1 MTADSVPASTQ
12 LVVHLLPRD
21 MSRGAQSY
29 ARALVDRL
37 DSDEER
43 HVVVTLFSS
52 PEGLARP
59 DFELGVPQGRMRQ
72 VGFDPRAMAR
82 LRRLLRGLRPRL
94 VVAHGG
100 ESAKYAAAS
109 MPRRL
114 PLVYL
119 IIGSAHERLS
129 SRTRSFLYRRYL
141 RRADR
146 LIAVSQT
153 LADEVVEIHRVPQ
166 SKVEV
171 IPNGRDSTVFVPNP
185 GHARGKSP
193 RVVFIGNLDEAK
205 RPALF
210 VDVISE
216 VRRRGGELEALIVG
230 SGPREA
236 ELKHRA
242 SRENVTM
249 LGVRDDV
256 PRLLGRSD
264 ILVFT
269 GRPPEGMPGVLIE
282 AGLCGL
288 PVVTTRVPGAQDVVL
303 DGSTGFVVDILDQR
317 GLADSLERL
326 VADAG
331 LRVSMGLRARDRC
344 VSRFSLDATIRDWQR
359 VLATFPKMTHQI
371 DE

>member
-21 MSRGAQSY
+21 MARGAQSY

-72 VGFDPRAMAR
+72 VGFDPRAMTR

-100 ESAKYAAAS
+100 ESAKYAATS

-119 IIGSAHERLS
+119 MIGSAHERLS
-129 SRTRSFLYRRYL
+129 SRARSFLYRRYL

-146 LIAVSQT
+146 VIAVSQA

-171 IPNGRDSTVFVPNP
+171 IPNGRDSRVFVPNP
-185 GHARGKSP
+185 GHARGKLT
-193 RVVFIGNLDEAK
+193 RVVFVGNLDEAK

-230 SGPREA
+230 SGPLEA
-236 ELKHRA
+236 ELRQRA
-242 SRENVTM
+242 SSENVTM

-303 DGSTGFVVDILDQR
+303 DGSTGFVVDILDQE

-326 VADAG
+326 VADPG

-344 VSRFSLDATIRDWQR
+344 VSRFSLDATTRDWQR
-359 VLATFPKMTHQI
+359 VLDAFPRMTHQI